1 MRKSR
6 SGDKILLIFMSAIL
20 LLGTV
25 GLCGFPAPRF
35 SAAENRLLSAFPV
48 FSTEALADGT
58 YTAALD
64 SYAAERVP
72 FRGIGRAVYA
82 TGELAL
88 WRGEAHGVIL
98 CRDGSLCR
106 RLAVNEQIFKQ
117 NLSALPR
124 LQKNL
129 GDLPLTTAVAPRRI
143 DVRCEVLPA
152 LYNTA
157 REQAVWEQ
165 LPAGVVTFLDATE
178 DVQWYRTDH
187 HWTQEGAYFAYVRLS
202 RYLGYTP
209 HPKSD
214 FNVQTLSQSFPGT
227 SAAAAGFLH
236 VNPDTISV
244 FRYTGEESYRVLR
257 DGKPAEFAGLYD
269 TAKLTTSDQYAL
281 FLGGNCG
288 LLQIDLGEE
297 DTRPAL
303 LVIKDSFANS
313 LFPFLARHYR
323 ILAIDP
329 RYCSKI
335 DLAALAS
342 ACDRALVLCGMQTLT
357 QTPFFQGLLR

>member
-1 MRKSR
+1 MRKTKLE
-6 SGDKILLIFMSAIL
+6 DKILLIFMSAIL
-20 LLGTV
+20 LFGTV
-25 GLCGFPAPRF
+25 GLSAFPGARF
-35 SAAENRLLSAFPV
+35 SATENRMLAAFPT
-48 FSTEALADGT
+48 FSAETLADGT

-72 FRGIGRAVYA
+72 FRGIGRTVYA

-88 WRGEAHGVIL
+88 LRGEAHGVIL

-124 LQKNL
+124 LQKIL
-129 GDLPLTTAVAPRRI
+129 GDLPLTTAIAPRRI
-143 DVRCEVLPA
+143 DVRYEVLPT
-152 LYNTA
+152 LYDTA
-157 REQAVWEQ
+157 REQAVWEA
-165 LPAGVVTFLDATE
+165 LPAGTVTFLDATK
-178 DVQWYRTDH
+178 DAQWYRTDH

-209 HPKSD
+209 YSESD
-214 FNVQTLSQSFPGT
+214 FDVQAVCENFLGT
-227 SAAAAGFLH
+227 SAAAAGFWQIT
-236 VNPDTISV
+236 PDTVSV
-244 FRYTGEESYRVLR
+244 FRYAGDESYRVLR
-257 DGKPAEFAGLYD
+257 DGKPAEFTGLYH
-269 TAKLTTSDQYAL
+269 TAKLTASDPYAF

-288 LLQIDLGEE
+288 LLQIDLGQE

-313 LFPFLARHYR
+313 LLPFLARHFR

-329 RYCSKI
+329 RYCQKI
-335 DLAALAS
+335 DLSTLS
-342 ACDRALVLCGMQTLT
+342 ATCERALVLCGMQTIT
-357 QTPFFQGLLR
+357 QTPFFQGILR